1 VIAAPLEARARDL
14 AALGAGPLD
23 VLVVGGGIV
32 GSGAALD
39 AATRGL
45 RVGLVERDDIAIGTS
60 SRSSRLIHGGL
71 RYLEQYR
78 FGLVREALRERS
90 RLLDLAPHL
99 VTIQP
104 LLFPLFGW
112 PLVTR
117 VFYQT
122 GMTLYDVLGA
132 RKDGGWHRHLSV
144 PEVLAHAPAMRRA
157 RLRGGLLFHDG
168 VEDDARYTLAVA
180 RTAREDG
187 ASVVTRAR
195 AEGLIEEAGRVAGA
209 RVCDTASGDT
219 HEIRARVVVDATGVW
234 GADPMSPLSGGTTRL
249 LPSRGAHLVVPRDR
263 IPSDVGL
270 TIRVPG
276 KVVFLVP
283 WPHFWLV
290 GTTDA
295 PYDGPID
302 RPTAGRDEVDELLE
316 AVNHVLDVGLRRSD
330 VVGTYAGLR
339 PLIAP
344 SGGGSS
350 TVTASREHRVVVEPN
365 GLVRVS
371 GGKYTT
377 YRLMAEQTIDA
388 ALGVLGEAT
397 AARPTRTVTRR
408 LVGAADRPE
417 LDRLATTIATSGT
430 RRALLTL
437 MLGSVYAG
445 LGLDP
450 ALAKNNNNGKGNGKK
465 NNKKKKGCGKGK
477 KDCGDTCVPQANCCP
492 GEKACDGACI
502 PEGTCCFR
510 HDCEAQHGCTNEI
523 CAGGQCQCD
532 PELIMHNGF
541 CGYFINC
548 KSTGQ
553 ACTSSSECCGRCEID
568 LDSSQPGLCAPST
581 SRYQCI
587 SDADCATGHCRG
599 FLCPEGRQYYYDLTP
614 PDVLAKFANCSPSQ
628 R

>member
-1 VIAAPLEARARDL
+1 MTASPLEARGRDL
-14 AALGAGPLD
+14 AALVDEPLD

-45 RVGLVERDDIAIGTS
+45 GVGLVERDDIAVGTS

-78 FGLVREALRERS
+78 FGLVREALTERS
-90 RLLDLAPHL
+90 RILHLAPHL
-99 VTIQP
+99 VTIEP
-104 LLFPLFGW
+104 LLFPLFGL
-112 PLVTR
+112 PVVTR
-117 VFYQT
+117 AFYQA

-144 PEVLAHAPAMRRA
+144 PEVLAHAPAMRRE

-180 RTAREDG
+180 RSAQEDG
-187 ASVVTRAR
+187 ATIVTRAA
-195 AEGLIEEAGRVAGA
+195 AESLVEEAGRVVGA
-209 RVCDTASGDT
+209 RICDGLTGET
-219 HEIRARVVVDATGVW
+219 HEVRARVVVDATGVW
-234 GADPMSPLSGGTTRL
+234 GADPSAPLSGGSTRL
-249 LPSRGAHLVVPRDR
+249 LPSRGAHLIVPRSR

-295 PYDGPID
+295 PYSGPID
-302 RPTAGRDEVDELLE
+302 RPTAGTDEVDELLA
-316 AVNHVLDVGLRRSD
+316 AVNHVLDVDLRRED

-344 SGGGSS
+344 SDGS
-350 TVTASREHRVVVEPN
+350 TVTASREHRVVVERN

-388 ALGVLGEAT
+388 ALGVLGERAAT
-397 AARPTRTVTRR
+397 RPGRTTTRR

-417 LDRLATTIATSGT
+417 LDRIAADVAGSAALEPAIAARLVARHGT
-430 RRALLTL
+430 QAPD
-437 MLGSVYAG
+437 VVG
-445 LGLDP
+445 LGREMSLLGRLVDGEDHLEVEVAWAARHEL
-450 ALAKNNNNGKGNGKK
+450 AL
-465 NNKKKKGCGKGK
+465 
-477 KDCGDTCVPQANCCP
+477 
-492 GEKACDGACI
+492 
-502 PEGTCCFR
+502 
-510 HDCEAQHGCTNEI
+510 
-523 CAGGQCQCD
+523 
-532 PELIMHNGF
+532 
-541 CGYFINC
+541 
-548 KSTGQ
+548 S
-553 ACTSSSECCGRCEID
+553 ID
-568 LDSSQPGLCAPST
+568 
-581 SRYQCI
+581 
-587 SDADCATGHCRG
+587 
-599 FLCPEGRQYYYDLTP
+599 
-614 PDVLAKFANCSPSQ
+614 DVLSRRMRIVHELPDRAAGIAPRVAAILGAELGWDSARQSVEVDTFLAGARREFAIP
-628 R
+628 